1 MRPPSGRHRNLHLSV
16 SRVARL
22 PQKNH
27 QGPEPNP
34 QVRVVPRHE
43 CGQPAARN
51 LLIARQCEPSP
62 EKVETT
68 QREIACFTTNA
79 ALTRY
84 DEFRANLLRRVEG
97 PHPHSHSPTRN
108 ATQTGAGPQ
117 LIFLSLPHPH
127 PANLKSQIPSPQPTP
142 DLNLKSQISNLKFQ
156 SPNLPISAATPANS
170 GTSPAHSP
178 AAADSPDSPPS
189 QSAHSAPAPRAGTNA
204 TATPHQT

>member
-1 MRPPSGRHRNLHLSV
+1 MWKPLCFHERRSTTFATSLRTSQESAPQCQPSGPAPPR
-16 SRVARL
+16 
-22 PQKNH
+22 NH

-84 DEFRANLLRRVEG
+84 DEFRANLLKRVEG
-97 PHPHSHSPTRN
+97 PHP
-108 ATQTGAGPQ
+108 Q
-117 LIFLSLPHPH
+117 
-127 PANLKSQIPSPQPTP
+127 SQIPIPPS
-142 DLNLKSQISNLKFQ
+142 LISNLKSQISNLKFQ
-156 SPNLPISAATPANS
+156 SPNLPAYSATPASS

-189 QSAHSAPAPRAGTNA
+189 QSAHSAPAPHAGTNA